1 MTQAVLIST
10 GCGGVF
16 PMAAQLSKGW
26 KGQPQVRLG
35 HGGPGKQ
42 VRAPSKVYTVKSS
55 GDNNVVNP

>member
-1 MTQAVLIST
+1 
-10 GCGGVF
+10 
-16 PMAAQLSKGW
+16 MAAQLSKGW